1 MVLLYRRLDYLGTDD
16 LAERLKELLEL
27 LVIQVVAK
35 VLDVDVV
42 ELA

>member
-1 MVLLYRRLDYLGTDD
+1 MVLLYRRLNYLGTDD

>member
-1 MVLLYRRLDYLGTDD
+1 MVLLYRRLNYLGTDD
-16 LAERLKELLEL
+16 LAERFKELLEL